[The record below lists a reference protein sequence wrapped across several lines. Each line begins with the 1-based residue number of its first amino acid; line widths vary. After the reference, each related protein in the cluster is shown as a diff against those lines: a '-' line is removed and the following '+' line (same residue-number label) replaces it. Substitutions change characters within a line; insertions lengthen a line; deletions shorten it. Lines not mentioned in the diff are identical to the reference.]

1 MSCRALIGLLVTLT
15 LTAAAVAQSADT
27 YPDRAI
33 RIIVPFAP
41 GGSTDVVG
49 RTVAQKISEHLGQSV
64 VVENRG
70 GAATMLGTEF
80 VVKAKPDGYTLLIGV
95 SSIATNPA
103 MIAKMPYDAIK
114 DLEPISLIARTPAVA
129 YVNPSFAPQNL
140 KELIELARKT
150 PGGVSFGTGGT
161 GTIAHLVGEQ
171 LRDITGAPLMHIG
184 YKGGTPAMTDAIAGH
199 IPMLSSTVGQ
209 ALPQYK
215 ARQLRALGVSSERR
229 YPSIPEVPTFREQ
242 GYDVVA
248 YEWYGLFGPAGTP
261 KPIVD
266 KLSAEVR
273 RLVSMQ
279 DLNERL
285 AAIELVGS
293 SPQEL
298 AAHVSKETAMWGGL
312 IRKLGIRGH

>member
-1 MSCRALIGLLVTLT
+1 MSCRALIALLVTLT
-15 LTAAAVAQSADT
+15 FTAAAAAQGTDT

-80 VVKAKPDGYTLLIGV
+80 VVKARPDGYTLLIGV

-103 MIAKMPYDAIK
+103 MVAKMSYDAMK

-129 YVNPSFAPQNL
+129 YVNPSFAPQSL

-215 ARQLRALGVSSERR
+215 AKQLRALGVSSEQR

-248 YEWYGLFGPAGTP
+248 YEWYGLFAPAGTP

-273 RLVSMQ
+273 RMVGMQ

-298 AAHVSKETAMWGGL
+298 AAHVSKETAMWGSL
-312 IRKLGIRGH
+312 IRKLGIRGN